1 MSEPEALTPEL
12 LLAHPLP
19 RLAFDSDKDVRG
31 RVLVVGGGGEVP
43 GAVLLAGVA
52 ALRTGAGKLQL
63 AAGAAWATALAMAVP
78 EARVVTVPSTE
89 AGDLKPEAAAILA
102 ELIGRCDAVV
112 VGPGMLD
119 ESMACELTARL
130 LRGAGETAFVLDA
143 AAMTALRPAVAR
155 RAGGRLVLT
164 PHAGEMAA
172 LSGRSK
178 DEVLADPLGAAREM
192 AASLQAVIV
201 MKGADTRIVTPSGL
215 AWIHC
220 DGPLGLATG
229 GSGDVLAGVIGG
241 LLARGLAPA
250 AAALWGVFLHGQAGA
265 RLSREVGPLGFLA
278 RELPGQIPRVL
289 AEFGGGV

>member
-1 MSEPEALTPEL
+1 VSEPEALTPEL
-12 LLAHPLP
+12 LLGYPLP
-19 RLAFDSDKDVRG
+19 RLAVDSDKDHRG
-31 RVLVVGGGGEVP
+31 RIMVVGGGAEVP

-63 AAGAAWATALAMAVP
+63 AAGAAWARALALAAP
-78 EARVVTVPSTE
+78 EARVVTVPSTQ
-89 AGDLKPEAAAILA
+89 AGDLKPEAATVLV

-119 ESMACELTARL
+119 ENTATELTARL
-130 LRGAGETAFVLDA
+130 LREAGEAGFVLDA
-143 AAMTALRPAVAR
+143 AAMTALRPAIAR

-172 LSGRSK
+172 LSGRSRE
-178 DEVLADPLGAAREM
+178 EVLADPLEVAREM

-201 MKGADTRIVTPSGL
+201 MKGSDTRIVTPSGR
-215 AWIHC
+215 AWIHRH
-220 DGPLGLATG
+220 GVVGLATG

-241 LLARGLAPA
+241 LMARGLAPA

-278 RELPGQIPRVL
+278 RELPAQVPRVL
-289 AEFGGGV
+289 AEFGGDA